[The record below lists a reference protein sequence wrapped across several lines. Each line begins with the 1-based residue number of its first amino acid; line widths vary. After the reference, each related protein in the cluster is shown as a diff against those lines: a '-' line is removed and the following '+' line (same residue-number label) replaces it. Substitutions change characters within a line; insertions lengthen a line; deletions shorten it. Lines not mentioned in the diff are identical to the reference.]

1 MNQCHL
7 PLVRIPPLRGFADT
21 RHTRRASCPVA
32 VAAAAGLTRG
42 ESRRIL
48 TVYLTRIL
56 NDSAVMKKIRMG
68 LVGAGFAARY
78 HLACL
83 RKVYGVQ
90 VELAGVFSIRPD
102 SRRRFGA
109 EHGLAVFDDLEA
121 MIEWRG

>member
-1 MNQCHL
+1 
-7 PLVRIPPLRGFADT
+7 
-21 RHTRRASCPVA
+21 
-32 VAAAAGLTRG
+32 
-42 ESRRIL
+42 
-48 TVYLTRIL
+48 
-56 NDSAVMKKIRMG
+56 MKKIRIG

-78 HLACL
+78 HVACL

-90 VELAGVFSIRPD
+90 VELAGVFSLRPA